1 MTVAECPLEEWR
13 QIVAV
18 AVTEAKQGNPRARD
32 FLAQYLLG
40 RPGEET
46 HRLHQLAVEEEAGL
60 DPVSKEAMMARLLDV

>member
-1 MTVAECPLEEWR
+1 MEEWR

-18 AVTEAKQGNPRARD
+18 AVREAKLGDPKARD

-46 HRLHQLAVEEEAGL
+46 HRLHQLAVEDEAGL
-60 DPVSKEAMMARLLDV
+60 DPVTKDATMARLLDV